1 MSIRLAAGAC
11 LATIA
16 VCLAA
21 PAQAQSAADT
31 EADSTATSGVA
42 DIVVTAQKRSE
53 RMQSVPV
60 AVSAFSGDTLAA
72 KGVRSITDLGAI
84 TPGLVIP
91 TAGIGGSPRIRGV
104 GTQISQ
110 GGNENSVAIYV
121 DGVY

>member
-16 VCLAA
+16 VCLAS
-21 PAQAQSAADT
+21 PVYAQSAAGA
-31 EADSTATSGVA
+31 EADETATSGVA

-72 KGVRSITDLGAI
+72 KGVRSITDLARSR
-84 TPGLVIP
+84 PGW
-91 TAGIGGSPRIRGV
+91 
-104 GTQISQ
+104 
-110 GGNENSVAIYV
+110 
-121 DGVY
+121 